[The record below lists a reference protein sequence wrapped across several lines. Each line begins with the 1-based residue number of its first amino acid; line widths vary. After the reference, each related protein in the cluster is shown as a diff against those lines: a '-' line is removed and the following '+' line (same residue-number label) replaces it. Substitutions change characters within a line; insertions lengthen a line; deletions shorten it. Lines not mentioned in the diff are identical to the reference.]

1 MSLRIAMIGTGSMGG
16 ALLSGMLSS
25 ADPASPN
32 ASTGG
37 AVDAAGVPLEN
48 ARATTKSQAS
58 AEALAQRTGVSTMAL
73 DADPAA
79 NRDAAAGADFVFLGV
94 KPWMIA
100 DTLTDLAPSLE
111 PEQVIVSMAAGVSI
125 ETLAQLVPDNPIVR
139 IMPNTPSEIGQGVIA
154 LAPASRVPAGRVEE
168 LSGLLSGAGRVFAMS
183 EEQIGAM
190 IGISGSGV
198 AYFFLLA
205 EEMVKAGVDLGLSE
219 DAAREM
225 VVATAQGAGSLLA
238 LKQDPA
244 ALRQAVTSKGGT
256 THAAIETFRAHDL
269 EATVKAAA
277 QAAYNRAQ
285 AMEEENA

>member
-16 ALLSGMLSS
+16 ALLSGMLAAADSSS
-25 ADPASPN
+25 AD
-32 ASTGG
+32 
-37 AVDAAGVPLEN
+37 AADMRGVPPAN

-58 AEALAQRTGVSTMAL
+58 AEALAQRTGVATTAL
-73 DADPAA
+73 DSDPAA
-79 NRDAAAGADFVFLGV
+79 NRSAVAGADFVFLGV

-139 IMPNTPSEIGQGVIA
+139 IMPNPPAEIGRGVIA
-154 LAPASRVPAGRVEE
+154 LAPASRVPAARGEE

-219 DAAREM
+219 DTAREM
-225 VVATAQGAGSLLA
+225 VVATARGAGSLLA

-285 AMEEENA
+285 AMERENA